1 MQPTELPS
9 YNSAFRA
16 LAQVLDLGVL
26 ILTPDRTVDFVNER
40 ARMLLQCPPEDSDAA
55 CWCRVRSMIDPVLDR
70 AGPAPE
76 GAVHETVF
84 MGEAPAGQ
92 QVALDV
98 YRLHDPDDQHLGY
111 LSIVK
116 DQDAALRVEHSL
128 RLAMQMRH
136 TGQLYEA
143 VAHDLRQP
151 IGAILIHL
159 KVLEEMG
166 SPASGVDALA
176 APYQDAI
183 HTIRQEVKEL
193 DSSLQLLLREL
204 SPKDTE
210 EQIVLN
216 DVVHGVARLI
226 RPQVEKAGLRF
237 DTDIT
242 DTPLTVHGRRF
253 RLKQAILNLA
263 TNAIEA
269 MSESGTLS
277 LHLHAAAGEA
287 CIEVHDE
294 GAGILPEV
302 QRRMYDRHYTTKPDG
317 TGLGLHL
324 VKETAESH
332 RGRVTAE
339 STLGQGATFCLY
351 LPLARRSSR
360 STVSTHEHAASYP

>member
-1 MQPTELPS
+1 MQSTELPS

-26 ILTPDRTVDFVNER
+26 ILTPNRTVDFVNKR
-40 ARMLLQCPPEDSDAA
+40 ARILLQCPSTDSDAA
-55 CWCRVRSMIDPVLDR
+55 CWRRVRSTIDPVLDR

-76 GAVHETVF
+76 GAVRETVF

-92 QVALDV
+92 QIVLDV

-159 KVLEEMG
+159 KVLEEIG
-166 SPASGVDALA
+166 PPPPAADALST
-176 APYQDAI
+176 PYQEVI
-183 HTIRQEVKEL
+183 QTIRQEVKEL
-193 DSSLQLLLREL
+193 DSSLQLLLQEL
-204 SPKDTE
+204 SPRDTE
-210 EQIVLN
+210 EQVSLN
-216 DVVHGVARLI
+216 DVVHSVARLI
-226 RPQVEKAGLRF
+226 RPQVEKAGLQL

-242 DTPLTVHGRRF
+242 DKPLIVRGRRF

-263 TNAIEA
+263 TNAVEA
-269 MSESGTLS
+269 MPESGILS
-277 LHLHAAAGEA
+277 LQLRAAAGEA
-287 CIEVHDE
+287 CIEVRDE
-294 GAGILPEV
+294 GTGILPVV
-302 QRRMYDRHYTTKPDG
+302 QGRMYDRHYTTKPDG

-332 RGRVTAE
+332 GGRIVAD
-339 STLGQGATFCLY
+339 STPGQGATFCLY
-351 LPLARRSSR
+351 VPLARHSARPMR
-360 STVSTHEHAASYP
+360 GTRGRAASHP